1 MQEFDLAEN
10 ILEDIVVNDTLF
22 NDALK
27 KVFQANPA
35 LRPMRAMVAGIVGC
49 ELRHHLLFE
58 YLLAEYK
65 DLTPEEK
72 RTISLALADLYFYKH
87 IEKEQMLGILKEKIG
102 EEKYKEISP
111 LLDKVSTDGPY
122 LPDNLSKQSN
132 RYLSL
137 RFNTPEWVLKIFEHY
152 GFGATYKILKKN
164 NRPFAFCFVHNMDKA

>member
-58 YLLAEYK
+58 YLLSSESVRLNY
-65 DLTPEEK
+65 
-72 RTISLALADLYFYKH
+72 
-87 IEKEQMLGILKEKIG
+87 
-102 EEKYKEISP
+102 
-111 LLDKVSTDGPY
+111 
-122 LPDNLSKQSN
+122 
-132 RYLSL
+132 RYSHQH
-137 RFNTPEWVLKIFEHY
+137 V
-152 GFGATYKILKKN
+152 
-164 NRPFAFCFVHNMDKA
+164 